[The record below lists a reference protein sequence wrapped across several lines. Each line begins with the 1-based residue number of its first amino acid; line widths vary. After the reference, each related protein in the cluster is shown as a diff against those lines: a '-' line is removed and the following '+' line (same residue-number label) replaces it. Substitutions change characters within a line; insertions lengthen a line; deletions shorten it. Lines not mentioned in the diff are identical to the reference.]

1 MIFRILI
8 DGDWREAAGTR
19 ETFKAVNPATLEPL
33 PGEYP
38 VSGRS
43 DIEAALEA
51 ALPAV
56 DRLRTAGPDTVAA
69 FLEAFAAAAEA
80 RRDDLFETARL
91 ETALP
96 VEPRLRSVEFPRLAD
111 QVRQA
116 AEACRDR
123 SWCRAVIDSA
133 RNIRSRLGPL
143 GGPVVVFSPNNF
155 PFAFNAVGGGDWAT
169 ALAAGNPVISKAN
182 PAHPGTTR
190 ILAEAARDAAHRT
203 GLPRGAVQLL
213 YHFEPGD
220 GLGLVAH
227 PAVGASAFTGS
238 RPAGLRLK
246 EAADRAGKPI
256 YLEMASVNP
265 VFLLPEGLKER
276 PSGIAAELFASCLLG
291 AGQFCTKPGLVVLIE
306 SASGREF
313 LAAVK
318 AAFEKAEPG
327 YLLTP
332 GILDGLEAA
341 SRRLRD
347 FKAELLTGGRRLPG
361 PGLRFTPTLFRV
373 SGSAFLMNPAAFQAE
388 SFGSLS
394 LVVAARDPLEM
405 LDIAAML
412 EGQLTATVYSHSA
425 GEDDRLYDSLEPILR
440 RKAGRLLN
448 DRMPTGVTVSPAMN
462 HGGPFPAA
470 GHPGFTSVGIP
481 AAMPRFAALQ
491 CYDNVRPGRLPA
503 ELRDRN
509 PTGKMWRF
517 IDGAWTQ
524 RSL

>member
-80 RRDDLFETARL
+80 RRDDLIETARL

-96 VEPRLRSVEFPRLAD
+96 VEPRLKSVEFPRLAD

-155 PFAFNAVGGGDWAT
+155 PFAFNAVGGSDWAT

-190 ILAEAARDAAHRT
+190 ILAEAARDAARRT

-227 PAVGASAFTGS
+227 PAVGAV
-238 RPAGLRLK
+238 LR
-246 EAADRAGKPI
+246 G
-256 YLEMASVNP
+256 
-265 VFLLPEGLKER
+265 
-276 PSGIAAELFASCLLG
+276 
-291 AGQFCTKPGLVVLIE
+291 
-306 SASGREF
+306 
-313 LAAVK
+313 
-318 AAFEKAEPG
+318 
-327 YLLTP
+327 
-332 GILDGLEAA
+332 
-341 SRRLRD
+341 
-347 FKAELLTGGRRLPG
+347 
-361 PGLRFTPTLFRV
+361 
-373 SGSAFLMNPAAFQAE
+373 
-388 SFGSLS
+388 
-394 LVVAARDPLEM
+394 
-405 LDIAAML
+405 
-412 EGQLTATVYSHSA
+412 
-425 GEDDRLYDSLEPILR
+425 
-440 RKAGRLLN
+440 
-448 DRMPTGVTVSPAMN
+448 
-462 HGGPFPAA
+462 
-470 GHPGFTSVGIP
+470 
-481 AAMPRFAALQ
+481 
-491 CYDNVRPGRLPA
+491 
-503 ELRDRN
+503 
-509 PTGKMWRF
+509 
-517 IDGAWTQ
+517 
-524 RSL
+524 